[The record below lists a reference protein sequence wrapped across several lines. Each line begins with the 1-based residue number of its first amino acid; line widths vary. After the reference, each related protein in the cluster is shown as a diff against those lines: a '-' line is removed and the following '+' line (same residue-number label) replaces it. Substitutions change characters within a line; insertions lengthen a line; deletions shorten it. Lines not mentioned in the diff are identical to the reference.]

1 MVCLT
6 ISFYPRFLDG
16 VIKNI
21 ISCNMQHRHILCFLF
36 MRGLA
41 TIFLVGGFGVEEKK
55 RERAPRTPDRT
66 ERDFYFSGA
75 LEQTASL
82 QIEIKNTSWT
92 EATKCRHLCLYNQ
105 LFALFHY
112 VFKFLTL

>member
-1 MVCLT
+1 
-6 ISFYPRFLDG
+6 
-16 VIKNI
+16 
-21 ISCNMQHRHILCFLF
+21 

-82 QIEIKNTSWT
+82 QIEIKNTS
-92 EATKCRHLCLYNQ
+92 
-105 LFALFHY
+105 
-112 VFKFLTL
+112 